1 MKMLKGLA
9 SRTFPTKTGL
19 RIHGRNGH
27 PEVRDALVRFACWI
41 RREREFPVQ
50 VNVYLSPLER
60 VIARDGDKCTGL
72 IWIPDDPSRYP
83 YIRIATGDYD
93 ERKRE
98 DGRDDALASDI
109 CTLCHE
115 LIHYWQWLEH
125 NDMWEKGVAR
135 QASRLVDRYAKTTDH
150 P

>member
-1 MKMLKGLA
+1 MKHLKIHPC
-9 SRTFPTKTGL
+9 RTITPKAGM

-27 PEVRDALVRFACWI
+27 PEVRDALVRFAKWI
-41 RREREFPVQ
+41 RKEREFPVR
-50 VNVYLSPLER
+50 VNVYLSPEER
-60 VIARDGDKCTGL
+60 VIARNGDKYTGL
-72 IWIPDDPSRYP
+72 IWIPDDPNLYP
-83 YIRIATGDYD
+83 YIRIATGDYG

-98 DGRDDALASDI
+98 HGRDNALASDI

-125 NDMWEKGVAR
+125 DDIWERGVPR
-135 QASRLVDRYAKTTDH
+135 QASRLLDRYAETTDH